1 MVRLL
6 AFALISEPIFD
17 WAFYRVGW
25 NPFSQNVFLTLALG
39 LLGIWGFETCS
50 HRQPSSALVPF
61 QWLAWM
67 SPVATSL
74 SAHVLNTDYGWYGV
88 SLITL
93 FYFTDFSPLKKESDS
108 HRGWI
113 RFLFMGGLTLLFL
126 EMIQRY
132 RGQRGTPF
140 CPNIQSL
147 FYWLYLIHLL
157 LLATMD
163 RIWH

>member
-126 EMIQRY
+126 
-132 RGQRGTPF
+132 GQVREKPRLF
-140 CPNIQSL
+140 NSRDESEQSL
-147 FYWLYLIHLL
+147 SQSPKHLSS
-157 LLATMD
+157 
-163 RIWH
+163 IFKIIFING